1 MTATRVLL
9 TLIVAAATLVIA
21 AGDGLRAGKRDRSDR
36 TRTDAAQV
44 ATPGARAPGDPE
56 IALVLVARG
65 LADPVAVAAPDDQS
79 GRLFVA
85 ERDGRI
91 RVIDRDGDL
100 LDEPF
105 LDVSAEVQ
113 AAYMEQ
119 GLLGIAFHPSFK
131 TNGRLFVAYTDFR
144 TNGDTFIKK
153 FRVSDDDPNRADPDS
168 GRLLLAVD
176 QSFVEHNGGTLQF
189 GPDGYLYIGMV
200 DGGHGGDPY
209 DYAQD
214 RGSLLGNLLRID
226 VDGSGELPYGIPEDN
241 PFAGLGRT
249 DSPFGTT
256 ATPERERRSEREGR
270 SEIAPATLSIADGR
284 LDPRQEIWA
293 LGLRNPWQFAFDP
306 ATGDLFIPDAGQR
319 RWEEINR
326 APAGAAGGANFGWDW
341 LEATH
346 CYPEDMAR
354 CPRQQVGELP
364 IAEYEQ
370 GDNGC
375 AIVGIGVYRGNSSPE
390 LDGAY
395 FHSDFCTDKV
405 WSLKRHDDGT
415 WRYVELLDAAV
426 HALGSGQDAAGELYL
441 TTTETPPGGGRPSPE
456 TLTGAVWRIVAADS
470 VPDGVEV
477 ATTDSP

>member
-9 TLIVAAATLVIA
+9 ALIVAAAIIGVA
-21 AGDGLRAGKRDRSDR
+21 ADDDLHAGKRDRSQR
-36 TRTDAAQV
+36 SGTDAAQV
-44 ATPGARAPGDPE
+44 ATPGARAPVDPE

-85 ERDGRI
+85 ERPGRI

-119 GLLGIAFHPSFK
+119 GLLGLAFHPSYR
-131 TNGRLFVAYTDFR
+131 TNGRFFVAYTDFR
-144 TNGDTFIKK
+144 TNGDTFIKE
-153 FRVSDDDPNRADPDS
+153 FRVSEDDPNRADPDS
-168 GRLLLAVD
+168 GRLLLAID
-176 QSFVEHNGGTLQF
+176 QPFVEHNGGTLQI
-189 GPDGYLYIGMV
+189 GPDGYLYIGMG

-214 RGSLLGNLLRID
+214 RGSLLGKLLRID

-241 PFAGLGRT
+241 PYTGLGRT
-249 DSPFGTT
+249 DNPFGTT
-256 ATPERERRSEREGR
+256 MPPDRERRGARQERP
-270 SEIAPATLSIADGR
+270 EIAPATLSIADGR
-284 LDPRQEIWA
+284 LGPRQEIWA
-293 LGLRNPWQFAFDP
+293 LGLRNPWQFSFDP
-306 ATGDLFIPDAGQR
+306 ATGDLFVPDAGQR
-319 RWEEINR
+319 RWEEINLV
-326 APAGAAGGANFGWDW
+326 PAGAGGGANFGWDW

-346 CYPEDMAR
+346 CYPEDVAQ

-364 IAEYEQ
+364 IAEYEH

-375 AIVGIGVYRGNSSPE
+375 AIVGIGVYRGDRSPE

-395 FHSDFCTDKV
+395 FHADFCTGKI

-426 HALGSGQDAAGELYL
+426 HALGSGQDSAGELYL
-441 TTTETPPGGGRPSPE
+441 TTTESPPAVDGQPPE
-456 TLTGAVWRIVAADS
+456 TPTGAVWRIAAADS
-470 VPDGVEV
+470 VSSGDDV
-477 ATTDSP
+477 AATDDP